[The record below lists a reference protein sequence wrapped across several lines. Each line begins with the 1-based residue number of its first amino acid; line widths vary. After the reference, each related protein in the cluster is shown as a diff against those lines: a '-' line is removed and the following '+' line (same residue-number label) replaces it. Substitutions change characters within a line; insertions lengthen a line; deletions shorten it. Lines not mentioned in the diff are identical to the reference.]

1 LPTVTAS
8 CPLAYSSA
16 ELAQFREGPVRALD
30 RVIADIQNPIDVE
43 QHADWAVRARGRR
56 GTGHRRTLGG
66 QPPREGDSE
75 RFGERLRGAACAT
88 LLAGMRASRYARSQV
103 PDAEPP
109 DDPDQ
114 SPADEGPNIMIPPEE
129 FAGKWANAAA
139 IARTPH
145 EFTLDFMR
153 IGPQGQQG
161 MVVSRVSFSPLLASQ
176 LLDLLGEQWQAY
188 TEESGI
194 PPERER
200 DD

>member
-1 LPTVTAS
+1 MAAGGRGIGIECWAGL
-8 CPLAYSSA
+8 
-16 ELAQFREGPVRALD
+16 GVRANS
-30 RVIADIQNPIDVE
+30 AD
-43 QHADWAVRARGRR
+43 A
-56 GTGHRRTLGG
+56 L
-66 QPPREGDSE
+66 
-75 RFGERLRGAACAT
+75 CAT
-88 LLAGMRASRYARSQV
+88 QAIALRSTQV
-103 PDAEPP
+103 PDSEPP
-109 DDPDQ
+109 DDQDQ
-114 SPADEGPNIMIPPEE
+114 SPADQGPNIMMPPEE

-194 PPERER
+194 PPEGER